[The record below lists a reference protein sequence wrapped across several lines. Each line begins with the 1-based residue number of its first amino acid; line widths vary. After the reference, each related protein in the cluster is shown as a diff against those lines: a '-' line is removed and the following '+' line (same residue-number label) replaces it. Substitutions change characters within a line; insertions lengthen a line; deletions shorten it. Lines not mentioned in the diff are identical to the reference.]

1 MLAAAAASSADL
13 PPVLVQGRAQGLTVT
28 VIPALPLLQERGVAD
43 WLAGAPGVFAAE
55 RGNLAQDT
63 QLSIRGFGARTS
75 FGVRGV
81 RVFVDG
87 IPATMP
93 DGSGSL
99 GHVPLAS
106 VSRIEV
112 LRGPFS
118 ALYGSNSGG
127 VLAFSTRAAT
137 GAEPLRLGVHAGT
150 FGERLLRLQTDHLLG
165 TDQRADQPVDQ
176 RDTTAL
182 RLDASSWRQEGWRP
196 QAAAEK
202 QLLDLRL
209 DHADLRLSF
218 NALHQTAN
226 DPQGLSRSQWD
237 QAPFSSSAQALSF
250 NTRKRTEQWQF
261 GAGWSDG
268 GAWFGQRRVKQW
280 QSIPVN
286 VQAAAS
292 HPGGVIDLARNF
304 AGLDLRTRNTLGSA
318 SAVLGMAVEGQ
329 WDQRKGFENF
339 IGSELGLSGTLRR
352 DESNR
357 ALAVDLYAQLQQP
370 LSEASTLHVGL
381 RGSRLQIRS
390 QDRFLSNG
398 DDSGQRYFNTLSPML
413 GLSHRL
419 QGGWS
424 LYANAGSAQE
434 TPTLNEL
441 AYRSDGSSGLNTTL
455 QAQQS
460 GQLEIGVRGKGLE
473 LSAFSA
479 RSRQEI
485 VALGSVGGRARFGNA
500 DGIRRAGAE
509 LSWQQN
515 LNAALDLQLALTA
528 LQARMSDG
536 SVMPGAPARQAFVA
550 LGWQAAGWRAQAR
563 LQAQSKLW
571 ADARNAAPGF
581 GLLGLALQRE
591 GRNSSGPW
599 HIRLA
604 LDNLLDRRHAASVIV
619 AESNGRFLEPGAPR
633 RWQLGFSQGFL

>member
-1 MLAAAAASSADL
+1 MIGAVLLAAASTADL
-13 PPVLVQGRAQGLTVT
+13 PPVLVQGRAEGLTAT
-28 VIPALPLLQERGVAD
+28 VINAQPLLQERQLAD
-43 WLAGAPGVFAAE
+43 WLASAPGVFAAE

-87 IPATMP
+87 VPATMP

-99 GHVPLAS
+99 SHVPLAS
-106 VSRIEV
+106 VASIEL

-118 ALYGSNSGG
+118 SLYGSNSGG

-137 GAEPLRLGVHAGT
+137 GAEPLRLGTQVGT

-165 TDQRADQPVDQ
+165 EDQRGD
-176 RDTTAL
+176 TAL
-182 RLDASSWRQEGWRP
+182 RLDASRWQQEGWRP

-202 QLLDLRL
+202 KLLDLRL
-209 DHADLRLSF
+209 DHGDLRLSF
-218 NALHQTAN
+218 SALHQTAD
-226 DPQGLSRSQWD
+226 DPQGLNRAQWD
-237 QAPFSSSAQALSF
+237 KAPFSSSVQALSF
-250 NTRKRTEQWQF
+250 NTRKSTGQWQF

-268 GAWFGQRRVKQW
+268 SAWFGQRRVKQW

-286 VQAAAS
+286 VQAAPS
-292 HPGGVIDLARNF
+292 HPGGVIDLDRSF
-304 AGLDLRTRNTLGSA
+304 AGLDMRTRGTLGSA
-318 SAVLGMAVEGQ
+318 TAVLGLALEGQ
-329 WDQRKGFENF
+329 WDGRKGFENF
-339 IGSELGLSGTLRR
+339 IGSELGLTGALRR

-357 ALAVDLYAQLQQP
+357 ALAMDLYAQLRQP
-370 LSEASTLHVGL
+370 LSEATTLQAGL
-381 RGSRLQIRS
+381 RGSRLQMRS
-390 QDRFLSNG
+390 QDHFLSNG

-419 QGGWS
+419 KGGWS

-455 QAQQS
+455 QAQHS
-460 GQLEIGVRGKGLE
+460 GQLEVGVRGNGLE
-473 LSAFSA
+473 LSAFTA
-479 RSRQEI
+479 RSRKEI
-485 VALGSVGGRARFGNA
+485 IALGSVGGRARFGNA

-515 LNAALDLQLALTA
+515 LNAAFDLQLALTA

-536 SVMPGAPARQAFVA
+536 SVMPGAPAQQAFAAV
-550 LGWQAAGWRAQAR
+550 GWQAAGWRAQAR

-571 ADARNAAPGF
+571 ADAGNAAPGF
-581 GLLGLALQRE
+581 GLLGLALQRA
-591 GRNSSGPW
+591 GRNNSGPW
-599 HIRLA
+599 HLRLA